1 MNEFSEKLIKDLK
14 ARGWV
19 TQPKKK
25 FVIKVRPNEL
35 RSQIEESFLEF
46 TEAPEPEPIPEP
58 TPTPE
63 PTPVPVPT
71 PIDPVIEKWRENMEV
86 FGLKYALAMRDPAI
100 SDNDKLAA
108 YYYDAARVFLQI
120 HAETQSDVFLQAATE
135 AKRVY
140 IDYLKSAT
148 TSEGWGG
155 VPGYWNFPH
164 GLQMFAERGDIEARE
179 ACINLSR
186 NAAFSRDLTNDVADN
201 TASFKCS
208 REVAYAIN
216 AHLCAMELGEP
227 ERPRLRKLI
236 DFALGHVDQW
246 FVSRTAEW
254 CQPFMVGLTCEALIA
269 AYEWGLHKRGGIHT
283 AIGRCV
289 AGLAGP
295 FEIDGVTKPYFD
307 VATGKFWYSTVHTHP
322 GQPEDQHYLTADLN
336 LLICPFFKWYNT
348 VAMNTLA
355 SEIFTGG
362 VNGAWLGN
370 AKQFNQNY
378 RWSFEYVKGR
388 GL

>member
-1 MNEFSEKLIKDLK
+1 MNEFSDKLLADFRS
-14 ARGWV
+14 RGWV

-25 FVIKVRPNEL
+25 LVIKALPENL
-35 RSQIEESFLEF
+35 AAQISKSLIEHL
-46 TEAPEPEPIPEP
+46 
-58 TPTPE
+58 TPSIG
-63 PTPVPVPT
+63 PVPVPT
-71 PIDPVIEKWRENMEV
+71 PTPTPIPVDPAIQKWRENMEV
-86 FGLKYALAMRDPAI
+86 FGLQHALAMRDPTI

-140 IDYLKSAT
+140 ISYLKSAT

-164 GLQMFAERGDIEARE
+164 GLKMFAERGDIEARE
-179 ACINLSR
+179 ACIKLSQ
-186 NAAFSRDLTNDVADN
+186 NAAFCRELTNDVAEK
-201 TASFKCS
+201 TASFERA

-269 AYEWGLHKRGGIHT
+269 AHKWGQYRRQDIFD
-283 AIGRCV
+283 AIENC
-289 AGLAGP
+289 ADGLILGNYV
-295 FEIDGVTKPYFD
+295 IDGQTKLHFD
-307 VATGKFWYSTVHTHP
+307 AYTYKFWYSTVHRHP
-322 GQPEDQHYLTADLN
+322 GQGDEEQHYLTADLN
-336 LLICPFFKWYNT
+336 LLICPVIQYGGFAIANEVFE
-348 VAMNTLA
+348 A
-355 SEIFTGG
+355 G
-362 VNGAWLGN
+362 VNGAWLGS

-378 RWSFEYVKGR
+378 RWSFDYVNWR
-388 GL
+388 GQ